1 MIILKYGDAK
11 KLESSKRW
19 KCKCYKCGCKV
30 ILDKEDVRNYG
41 NDHDCDSHRYTSF
54 YWTCPY
60 CETESYYE
68 EYDELFFRIIE
79 PIKDKLEEFADDHE
93 GLCVVIAVTLVVVL
107 LCLIIGGFMHLCFKH
122 NDKIYNY
129 RIQYEDDG
137 DHHIDW
143 TNEIKEKYGHVIYI
157 DEDGNKKKQDLDT
170 TVIIDLKEED
180 KRRQL

>member
-41 NDHDCDSHRYTSF
+41 NDHDYEGHRYTSF

-68 EYDELFFRIIE
+68 EYDELFFRIAE
-79 PIKDKLEEFADDHE
+79 PIKDKLEEFADGHE
-93 GLCVVIAVTLVVVL
+93 ELCVVIAVILVVAL
-107 LCLIIGGFMHLCFKH
+107 FGLIVGGFIDSYFKY
-122 NDKIYNY
+122 NDKTYNY

-137 DHHIDW
+137 DSRTSW
-143 TNEIKEKYGHVIYI
+143 TNEYDIDGNIMTFI
-157 DEDGNKKKQDLDT
+157 DEDEHIRKVQADEAN
-170 TVIIDLKEED
+170 IIVLKEEE
-180 KRRQL
+180 